1 MVNLVNRVICINNKK
16 TSMRM
21 TLAEW
26 QAFEIICKNENIT
39 KNNLLNLINTNK
51 NHTIGLTNS
60 VRLFSIVYFHQQL
73 KEKQQLLYGT
83 AKKVQ
88 ISPIFYAI
96 KEII

>member
-26 QAFEIICKNENIT
+26 DAFEIICKNENVSKST
-39 KNNLLNLINTNK
+39 LLNLINNNK

-60 VRLFSIVYFHQQL
+60 VRLFSIVYFHQLL
-73 KEKQQLLYGT
+73 KEKQQMLYGSS
-83 AKKVQ
+83 KKVT
-88 ISPIFYAI
+88 ISPIFHAI
-96 KEII
+96 KEIV

>member
-1 MVNLVNRVICINNKK
+1 MVNLVNRVISINNKK

-39 KNNLLNLINTNK
+39 KSKLLDLINSHK
-51 NHTIGLTNS
+51 NHTISLTNS

-73 KEKQQLLYGT
+73 KEKQQQLYSSAQKT
-83 AKKVQ
+83 K
-88 ISPIFYAI
+88 ISPIFHAI